1 MLLCFTIFAIA
12 CTSNIQLKMSQM
24 REFARYKFKQII
36 QCGKNYNTCHKWK
49 SLSFFNIN
57 FTSVLFRELSSSYDV
72 WMTVIH
78 CVLPIET
85 VNSQHLLKY
94 AHYRFWT
101 LSVSLSM
108 WFSDAHHTHP
118 MYKIV
123 CEYVFTKHI
132 FLV

>member
-1 MLLCFTIFAIA
+1 MKIIVVFQYQFYKCFVQGIVVIVRCLNDGNPLCAA
-12 CTSNIQLKMSQM
+12 N
-24 REFARYKFKQII
+24 R
-36 QCGKNYNTCHKWK
+36 NYI
-49 SLSFFNIN
+49 L
-57 FTSVLFRELSSSYDV
+57 
-72 WMTVIH
+72 
-78 CVLPIET
+78 T

-94 AHYRFWT
+94 AHYRFWI